1 MSEFKYA
8 CPVCGQHIRCDSSQ
22 SGTVMDCPTCFQ
34 KIVVPQFASTDPS
47 KLVYTAQRYVEKKPE
62 PEPPPPAPDKPVSLA
77 PPLIG
82 LAVLLLVAAVAVVFV
97 FRPASAP
104 PATGGSPAPVN
115 QGTNGSAVAKPKP
128 VPKPVPELVAP
139 PANDTNWGLNLAKV
153 TVPAAPVVG
162 RLRGR
167 DFIAGRV
174 AFQNGTLVV
183 RAELRGALESGVIIS
198 FPGTQPEAL
207 SGHTINVT
215 TNVAKAA
222 RVTVRWKDDSGLQ
235 KTDYEAGYA
244 LRLEFGQLANNRL
257 PGKIYLCLPDEE
269 KSYLMGTFNA
279 DARKPK
285 PKN

>member
-1 MSEFKYA
+1 
-8 CPVCGQHIRCDSSQ
+8 
-22 SGTVMDCPTCFQ
+22 MDCPTCFQ
-34 KIVVPQFASTDPS
+34 KIVVPQFSSTDPS
-47 KLVYTAQRYVEKKPE
+47 KLVYAAQRYVEKKPE
-62 PEPPPPAPDKPVSLA
+62 PELPPVAPDKPVSLV

-82 LAVLLLVAAVAVVFV
+82 LVLLLLVAAVAGVFV

-104 PATGGSPAPVN
+104 PGPGRPSAPVKQSTNVNAAEKSKPAP
-115 QGTNGSAVAKPKP
+115 KPAS
-128 VPKPVPELVAP
+128 VLAAP
-139 PANDTNWGLNLAKV
+139 PASDTNWGLNLAKV
-153 TVPAAPVVG
+153 TVPDAPVAG
-162 RLRGR
+162 RLHGR

-183 RAELRGALESGVIIS
+183 RAELRGPMESGVMIS

-222 RVTVRWKDDSGLQ
+222 RVTVRWQDDSGAQ
-235 KTDYEAGYA
+235 KENYEAGYA

-269 KSYLMGTFNA
+269 KSYLLGTFNA